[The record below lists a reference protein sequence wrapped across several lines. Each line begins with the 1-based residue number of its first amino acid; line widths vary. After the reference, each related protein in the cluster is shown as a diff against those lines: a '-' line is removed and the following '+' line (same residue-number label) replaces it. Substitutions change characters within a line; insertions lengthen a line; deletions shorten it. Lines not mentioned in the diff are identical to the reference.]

1 MVHNLKNKIHIIYMN
16 IYDIDKYLNK
26 KDSIWLSQGSVIS
39 DIKNL
44 KKNHTFKTFNK
55 STKKL
60 SKKLFKVVDIYQRES
75 IIKVSKGKYVYFD
88 ENVIILGN
96 RDVKVNNGSMM
107 RELLRNLESNTLH
120 ITKK

>member
-1 MVHNLKNKIHIIYMN
+1 MN

-26 KDSIWLSQGSVIS
+26 KDSIWLSQGIIVP

-44 KKNHTFKTFNK
+44 KINDTFKTFNK
-55 STKKL
+55 NNKRL
-60 SKKLFKVVDIYQRES
+60 SKKLYKVVNIYQRES
-75 IIKVSKGKYVYFD
+75 IIKVNKGKYIYFD
-88 ENVIILGN
+88 ENVIILGKN
-96 RDVKVNNGSMM
+96 SVKVNKGSMM

>member
-1 MVHNLKNKIHIIYMN
+1 MN
-16 IYDIDKYLNK
+16 IYDIDKCLNK

-55 STKKL
+55 GTKKL

>member
-1 MVHNLKNKIHIIYMN
+1 MN
-16 IYDIDKYLNK
+16 IYDIDKYLNN
-26 KDSIWLSQGSVIS
+26 KDSIWLSQGTIVT

-44 KKNHTFKTFNK
+44 KINDTFKTFNK
-55 STKKL
+55 STKRL
-60 SKKLFKVVDIYQRES
+60 SKKLYKVADIYQKES

-88 ENVIILGN
+88 ENVIILGEN
-96 RDVKVNNGSMM
+96 NVKVNNGTMM

>member
-44 KKNHTFKTFNK
+44 KKIPKN
-55 STKKL
+55 
-60 SKKLFKVVDIYQRES
+60 YQRNFS
-75 IIKVSKGKYVYFD
+75 KLLIFIK
-88 ENVIILGN
+88 ENQL
-96 RDVKVNNGSMM
+96 
-107 RELLRNLESNTLH
+107 
-120 ITKK
+120 

>member
-1 MVHNLKNKIHIIYMN
+1 MN
-16 IYDIDKYLNK
+16 IYDIDKYLNN
-26 KDSIWLSQGSVIS
+26 KDSIWLSQGTIVT

-44 KKNHTFKTFNK
+44 KINDKFKTFNK
-55 STKKL
+55 NTKRL
-60 SKKLFKVVDIYQRES
+60 SKKLYKVADIYQKES

-88 ENVIILGN
+88 ENVIILGEN
-96 RDVKVNNGSMM
+96 NVKVNNGTMM

>member
-1 MVHNLKNKIHIIYMN
+1 MN
-16 IYDIDKYLNK
+16 IYDIDKYLNN
-26 KDSIWLSQGSVIS
+26 KDSIWLSQGTIVT

-44 KKNHTFKTFNK
+44 KINDTFKTFNK
-55 STKKL
+55 STKRL
-60 SKKLFKVVDIYQRES
+60 SKKLYKVVDIYQKES

-88 ENVIILGN
+88 ENVIILGEN
-96 RDVKVNNGSMM
+96 NVKVNNGTMM